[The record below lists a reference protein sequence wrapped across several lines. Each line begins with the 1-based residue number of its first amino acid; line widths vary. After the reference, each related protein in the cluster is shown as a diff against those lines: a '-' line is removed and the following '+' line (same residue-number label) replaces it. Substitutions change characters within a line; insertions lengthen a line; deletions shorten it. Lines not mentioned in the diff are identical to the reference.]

1 MSRTALIIEG
11 RRLPR
16 LSFRDEILMMLEAS
30 ELLKIVRKR
39 KTPIARFKGIISLLN
54 KQDFVIMS
62 DDLRKYFTPETV
74 SKLRNKNFGD
84 AASLQLRSSFDE
96 PIQRAFTKAGLNP
109 EDQIHSRIMMMVL
122 CWSIFPPEYSRS
134 RLVWTGKRYCQLL
147 RDAHKHT
154 SSRLQRSDRYISKK
168 LAEFGT
174 YSEETVR
181 EKLPEARDPEKNKVL
196 KVYVNRGLASIRASY
211 ERRRHEWP
219 PIDLERVEE
228 RIGQL
233 TQLDDLSSVA
243 EPHDVFPGPSSALQL
258 FNKLR
263 ESGHARLV
271 QVMRLNEIPIRTVEK
286 FLESRRAQGYR
297 EVRNASFSIPD
308 YNTFLYDL
316 EHVIKDDVFQLVRN
330 KYLDEAALSQAH
342 AEKQQRDL
350 ARLKDALARYYCVRI
365 AKGEIA
371 GSLPIL

>member
-1 MSRTALIIEG
+1 MSRTTLIIER

-16 LSFRDEILMMLEAS
+16 LSYRDEILMTLEAP

-54 KQDFVIMS
+54 KQDCFVTA
-62 DDLRKYFTPETV
+62 DTLRKCFAAENRKV
-74 SKLRNKNFGD
+74 RLKEFGD
-84 AASLQLRSSFDE
+84 AKSTQLPSYLDE
-96 PIQRAFTKAGLNP
+96 PVQRAFKIAGLNP
-109 EDQIHSRIMMMVL
+109 EDQIHPRILMMVL
-122 CWSIFPPEYSRS
+122 CWSVFPPESLPS

-154 SSRLQRSDRYISKK
+154 STRLQRSDRYISKK

-181 EKLPEARDPEKNKVL
+181 ERLPEARDPEKNKVL
-196 KVYVNRGLASIRASY
+196 KVYVNRGLTSIRASY

-219 PIDLERVEE
+219 PIDLEPVEQ
-228 RIGQL
+228 RISRL
-233 TQLDDLSSVA
+233 TQLDDLLSVA

-258 FNKLR
+258 FDKLR
-263 ESGHARLV
+263 ESGHASLV
-271 QVMRLNEIPIRTVEK
+271 RVMQLNKIPTRPVEE
-286 FLESRRAQGYR
+286 FLENRRAQGYR
-297 EVRNASFSIPD
+297 EARNASFSIFD
-308 YNTFLYDL
+308 YDTFLYNL
-316 EHVIKDDVFQLVRN
+316 EHAIKDDLSELERN
-330 KYLDEAALSQAH
+330 KYLDGAVLSQAH
-342 AEKQQRDL
+342 AEKQQKDL